1 MSLEFDISGLDE
13 LTECLQKVVK
23 RYPDKAMETMEK
35 TGKKFKNRV
44 IKITHKAVFQ
54 HTGNLIK
61 GYKLD
66 PVQGYGLNTQI
77 TFRGTAP
84 HFHLIENGHN
94 QVVGKSRKKRKSGRV
109 VGFVPGRLI
118 VHQAREEY
126 KKELPAILE
135 KTLTELLK
143 ESDLI

>member
-1 MSLEFDISGLDE
+1 MSMEFDISGLDE

-44 IKITHKAVFQ
+44 IKITHSAVDQ
-54 HTGNLIK
+54 ITGNLIK

-66 PVQGYGLNTQI
+66 PVEGYGLNTQVN
-77 TFRGTAP
+77 FRGTAP

-94 QVVGKSRKKRKSGRV
+94 QVVGKSKKKAGRV

-126 KKELPAILE
+126 KSQLPIILE
-135 KTLTELLK
+135 ETLTELLK